1 MMRIENLAIIPARA
15 GSKGIKKKNLRKIND
30 LSLIEITVREVLES
44 KIFDKVIL
52 SSDSQEILEHG
63 KSLDIDVLKRPKSLA
78 LDNSP
83 SEKAITHKK

>member
-1 MMRIENLAIIPARA
+1 M
-15 GSKGIKKKNLRKIND
+15 
-30 LSLIEITVREVLES
+30 ES

-83 SEKAITHKK
+83 TEKAVTHVLRKYLKKYTIQNIGLFQPTSPLRSKKDIRNAFKISS